1 MTRTIRLATL
11 LTLAA
16 CASGAPAAPDA
27 PDGSGDAVPRPG
39 PLPLHAPVTLDFEG
53 PRLAEA
59 PATFLD
65 HRLQVVFTHEASGAA
80 YDVPGYFAADGNA
93 AETGADAGRV
103 WRVRFTPD
111 APGDWRWRA
120 SFRTGPN
127 VAISASAGAP
137 LAPIDGQAGHLRVA
151 EAPRAGAGFPGGRL
165 VHPGGHYLRA
175 VGTDEVWLKTGAG
188 SPENVFAY
196 EGFDGTRDLGGTVF
210 PALGENQ
217 LHAFAPHAGDWRAGD
232 PDWRDGE
239 GRALIGAFNYLA
251 SVGVNAQYLVLMNV
265 EGDGQDVWPWA
276 DPAEPRVFD
285 VSKLDQWGI
294 VFDHMDALGIM
305 RDVILTETENE
316 GWFEAIEGG
325 APFADIRRLY
335 YRELI
340 ARFGHGLGITWNLG
354 EENGI
359 AGETGEEPWR
369 LPASPKTREAFAQ
382 AIRAL
387 DPYDHPIV
395 LHGYPDTEDFTY
407 APHLGPDSALDGI
420 SLQAHS
426 DYAGKIRRWR
436 ERSAAAG
443 KAWMIHIDEPL
454 GWEFGARPDEESP
467 GRDLERQ
474 TVLWPG
480 LLSGGGGGLWYFGWQ
495 NNAPISDLSNEDM
508 RTRDALW
515 RQSRVARTFMAR
527 FDLAAMTPQPG
538 RTPRDDDAVLGGP
551 DGPFVLFQPDEAG
564 GAFDLTGL
572 PGPWTVAWFD
582 PKDGGPL
589 AAGSVAA
596 VGGGAMSD
604 LGTPP
609 AREGAHTDWVIV
621 LSR

>member
-1 MTRTIRLATL
+1 MMGRSVMVLGIAVLG
-11 LTLAA
+11 A
-16 CASGAPAAPDA
+16 CAGGGPDRTPAPPTA
-27 PDGSGDAVPRPG
+27 
-39 PLPLHAPVTLDFEG
+39 LHAPVTLDFQG
-53 PRLAEA
+53 PPLTEA
-59 PATFLD
+59 PETFLD
-65 HRLQVVFTHEASGAA
+65 HRLSVRFTHRETGVA

-93 AETGADAGRV
+93 AETGASSGRV
-103 WRVRFTPD
+103 WRARFTPD
-111 APGDWRWRA
+111 RPGAWDWEA
-120 SFRTGPN
+120 SFRAGAGI
-127 VAISASAGAP
+127 AISDAAGAP
-137 LAPIDGQAGHLRVA
+137 LDPIDGQAGTLTVA
-151 EAPRAGAGFPGGRL
+151 SAPAPDAGFPGGRL

-175 VGTDEVWLKTGAG
+175 AGTGEVFLKTGAG

-210 PALGENQ
+210 PALGADQ
-217 LHAFAPHAGDWRAGD
+217 LHAFAPHEGDWRAGD
-232 PDWRDGE
+232 PSWRG
-239 GRALIGAFNYLA
+239 GRGRSLIGLFGYLA

-325 APFADIRRLY
+325 EAFADIRKLY

-340 ARFGHGLGITWNLG
+340 ARFGHGLGVTWNLG

-369 LPASPKTREAFAQ
+369 LPASPEVREAFARY
-382 AIRAL
+382 IRKT

-395 LHGYPDTEDFTY
+395 LHGYPDTEEFTY

-426 DYAGKIRRWR
+426 DYAGKIMRWR
-436 ERSAAAG
+436 DRSAAAG

-454 GWEFGARPDEESP
+454 GWEFGARPDEQSP

-480 LLSGGGGGLWYFGWQ
+480 LLSGGGGGNWYFGWQ

-508 RTRDALW
+508 RTRDQLW
-515 RQSRVARTFMAR
+515 RQSAIARGFMAG
-527 FDLAAMTPQPG
+527 FDVAAMTPQPE
-538 RTPRDDDAVLGGP
+538 RTPRADDHVLGGA
-551 DGPFVLFQPDEAG
+551 DGPFVAFQAADAG
-564 GAFDLTGL
+564 GAFDLSGAA
-572 PGPWTVAWFD
+572 PGPWTVGWFD
-582 PKDGGPL
+582 PKAGG
-589 AAGSVAA
+589 ATRTGSVAE
-596 VGGGAMSD
+596 VTGGAMVD
-604 LGTPP
+604 LGAPP
-609 AREGAHTDWVIV
+609 ARAGTHTDWVV
-621 LSR
+621 VVSKGG